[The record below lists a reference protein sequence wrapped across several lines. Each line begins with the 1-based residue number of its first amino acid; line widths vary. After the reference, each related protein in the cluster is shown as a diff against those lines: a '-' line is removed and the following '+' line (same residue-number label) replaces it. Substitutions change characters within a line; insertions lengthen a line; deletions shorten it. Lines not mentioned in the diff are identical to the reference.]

1 MIVFQLL
8 SAVAVLAVDQLFQTR
23 YGTLGV
29 LCLTLVAVGFRARN
43 TTCLSVGAV
52 VFVLLMLQA

>member
-1 MIVFQLL
+1 MIVFQLV
-8 SAVAVLAVDQLFQTR
+8 SAVAALAVDQLLETR
-23 YGTLGV
+23 YGILGV
-29 LCLTLVAVGFRARN
+29 LCLILVAVGFRARN